1 MKKVFQI
8 YLFIVTM
15 VIFSACSKDLN
26 MTIKVENQTNEKI
39 REFSEGYVVANY
51 DVYDLPAKENGRKY
65 DKVYVVGK
73 FENEFFE
80 DGEYIVN
87 YLVDNEGNKYWLR
100 LDSKKSDISNELN
113 DIVEKNLCVC
123 GIYLGRRVK
132 EKMPAIIVKKL
143 LCIENDKIYSSKYFE
158 GYEGEF
164 DENGKIISKEYDESD
179 NTTVDYYK
187 IQFGIPYNYK
197 EKFLSEDGGL
207 YYIHE
212 DAFLS
217 ISRKKYNLSNIMNNT
232 YKKIKYFESLKNVG
246 NLKSLLGE
254 IGIGKIDE
262 INDIRISESKNYLIC
277 KSLFNS
283 NEKNTIMNIGLKFKQ
298 DEIYILYTM
307 YSDEFRF
314 NIDDDFNKIMYNMK
328 KWDVPHKP
336 QSYGTNKMVYEM
348 KDDIANINIKKN
360 DNSFNQE
367 KNVSTLKN
375 SIETFGG
382 IKFEV
387 PGYFDVRKV
396 NYDIY
401 DVVYY
406 PEIDKASA
414 TLGFKVIKTNSD
426 SKALK
431 NSKDNIIK
439 EWKGKLNNLKTE
451 EKTINNVYILFG
463 SSKTNEGNVKCACFA
478 NDNMKQLLLVIIM
491 VDSIDTTNNNYI
503 NDFDNM
509 IKNMSFDISSNNM
522 DNSTSG
528 GTSNNIK
535 GIIDDYNK
543 EIDKAKVE
551 LNSEIDNAAESVKKE
566 LGVLGN
572 LYDNAI
578 DDYVDVYKDIL
589 NDSADIYK
597 DTANNYGKLYENLYD
612 KYGY

>member
-1 MKKVFQI
+1 MKKIFQI

-100 LDSKKSDISNELN
+100 LDSKKFDISNELN

-246 NLKSLLGE
+246 NLKSLL
-254 IGIGKIDE
+254 
-262 INDIRISESKNYLIC
+262 
-277 KSLFNS
+277 
-283 NEKNTIMNIGLKFKQ
+283 
-298 DEIYILYTM
+298 YILYTM

-367 KNVSTLKN
+367 KNISTLKN

-431 NSKDNIIK
+431 NSKDNIIN

-597 DTANNYGKLYENLYD
+597 DMANNYGKLYENLYD